1 MLPGR
6 LATDGLDAF
15 VERPTGRLDLIVEVC
30 DDLTLKREL
39 RAAARRL
46 GVPVLM
52 ETSERGML
60 DVERFDVEP
69 QRPLLHGLLDSAPT
83 ATLAG
88 MVEHLLFGRPLRER
102 TRASIHAGGQ
112 ELASWP
118 QLAEE
123 VALGGAT
130 VASAARAM
138 LLGGGPR
145 SGRYFFDPGAAWASG
160 PDACR

>member
-130 VASAARAM
+130 VAAAARAM

-145 SGRYFFDPGAAWASG
+145 SGRYSFDPGAAWASG